1 MSNFIKLIQKRK
13 WGCLKIDQRRGVS
26 PIIATLLLVAIAVVG
41 GSMIFAFSQDFFVT
55 AQISGQLPIEYLE
68 IVGYDASDVTE
79 LTLHDGVLSGAVDGI
94 QDNAISAGERIAIYV
109 QNQTPQKVILTEVR
123 VSGNLYNYTSGLSVL
138 PDDSDLTNG
147 NYFVVLRGDSFT
159 NTAILS
165 SGMVGELEAG
175 SHATIIVD
183 LLGAIPNGRDI
194 QITITTAN
202 GANFVGTAISGQ
214 QKG

>member
-1 MSNFIKLIQKRK
+1 MSKFRKLKQKK
-13 WGCLKIDQRRGVS
+13 KSDYLKIDQRRGVS

-55 AQISGQLPIEYLE
+55 AQISGQLPIESLE
-68 IVGYDASDVTE
+68 IVGYDVSDITE
-79 LTLHDGVLSGAVDGI
+79 LTLHDGVLSGAVDGV
-94 QDNAISAGERIAIYV
+94 QDNTISAGERIAFYV

-138 PDDSDLTNG
+138 PDNSDFTDG
-147 NYFVVLRGDSFT
+147 NYFIVHRGDPFT
-159 NTAILS
+159 NTAVLS

-194 QITITTAN
+194 QLTITTSN

>member
-1 MSNFIKLIQKRK
+1 MSDFTKLIQKWK
-13 WGCLKIDQRRGVS
+13 SGCLKIDQRRGVS

-55 AQISGQLPIEYLE
+55 AQISGQLPIESLE
-68 IVGYDASDVTE
+68 IVGYDASDITE
-79 LTLHDGVLSGAVDGI
+79 LTLHDGVLSGTIDGI
-94 QDNAISAGERIAIYV
+94 QDNTISSGERIAFYV

-138 PDDSDLTNG
+138 PDNSDLANG
-147 NYFVVLRGDSFT
+147 DYFIVIRGDPFT
-159 NTAILS
+159 DTAILS

-194 QITITTAN
+194 QITITTSN